1 MFTIKEFTL
10 YILIFWKVIWFII
23 CKNYEKQCWHEFYM
37 LLSLLLV
44 DGVEPFIFKPE
55 ILKKYWLIF
64 KSRGAALISH
74 AQKQLIK

>member
-1 MFTIKEFTL
+1 
-10 YILIFWKVIWFII
+10 
-23 CKNYEKQCWHEFYM
+23 M

-44 DGVEPFIFKPE
+44 DEVEPFIFKPE